1 MTLDES
7 IQRMRL
13 QVIRRASEIGASAA
27 CRQITACDAASSY
40 GVARIL
46 RELSA
51 AAVAQ
56 FLRDV
61 LQPAVTRAG
70 WSLRRVL
77 TDGGPEFKAEF
88 AAACAPPGHSPHADQ
103 AAPRWTN
110 GFVERLQ
117 RPSIRAIV
125 SAAARRRPSSTAPWR
140 PGSSMRSSG
149 RRKCQHQ
156 PDPGPSSTFRSITR
170 RWGVAVPLRIAI
182 AQNRARDSARRP

>member
-103 AAPRWTN
+103 AAPRFDQWL
-110 GFVERLQ
+110 R
-117 RPSIRAIV
+117 R
-125 SAAARRRPSSTAPWR
+125 AAAKTIHQGYRVR
-140 PGSSMRSSG
+140 G
-149 RRKCQHQ
+149 RTPATVFH
-156 PDPGPSSTFRSITR
+156 GA
-170 RWGVAVPLRIAI
+170 VA
-182 AQNRARDSARRP
+182 AR